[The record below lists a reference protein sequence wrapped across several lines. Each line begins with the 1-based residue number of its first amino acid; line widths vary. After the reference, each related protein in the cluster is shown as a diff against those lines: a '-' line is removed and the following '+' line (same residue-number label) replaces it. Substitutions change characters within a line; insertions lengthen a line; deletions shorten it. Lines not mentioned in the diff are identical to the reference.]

1 MSGLLG
7 VSLSGLQVSQTAL
20 RVAGHNIAN
29 ANTEGYSRQSTEI
42 TSAGGQLSG
51 VGYVGNGAQ
60 TSAIERTV
68 NSFVTTQ
75 IRQDTSLSSGLQA
88 YNGSINQLNDAISS
102 DSPGLIVGLESFFSA
117 LQNATDDP
125 TSTPA
130 RQLFISEAEGLQDR
144 FNGLYERLETIK
156 NGVDANVKTAVQQ
169 INGLA
174 SSVASLNV
182 SISSANGVAADNTP
196 NDLLDQR
203 DEALR
208 SLSELISVQVIQQG
222 DQVNVT
228 VGNGIPV
235 VVGSVVNA
243 LGVEQNE
250 FNPNQFDIFATGF
263 TTPIND
269 TLSGG
274 QLGGLLDF
282 EATVIDSTFN
292 DIGRIA
298 TVLADQFNQI
308 QAQGITLDNNFGQD
322 IFSDV
327 NGNRNALARVLPS
340 INNQTSDQVLS
351 VSITDSARLTASD
364 YSLTV
369 SGTNYN
375 VVRLSDNREIANGS
389 LTVVPPATAPNA
401 IQFDGISIDFQSGT
415 FSNNDKFLVQPTRSG
430 AQNFAVNPLQVTD
443 IALGSPLL
451 TDTNL
456 GNLGTAKISPGQVL
470 SVNDNLG
477 VTLPLFAQ
485 AGEFSPPLLVKFTTP
500 NSYDI
505 LNNSDVANPTQLDPP
520 IRNQIYVQGI
530 QNNLFPTDVGQTT
543 VVSDGTALG
552 LPAGPA
558 VPAGTGV
565 NGYPAETF
573 TFTRIDPIT
582 GATSSQNVFSTVNAS
597 ARATAGVLDNVDGV
611 SAIAFNKLELRDVD
625 GLVSLATPFQITLNG
640 EGLVAS
646 TAGVFDPDVP
656 DPALNGGEDFNDYIA
671 AKINS
676 NPNLTALGIVAVSAF
691 DASSSEFY
699 VQINSTRGDDLT
711 LQLEATAGRSINVND
726 GDNSNVNIAGAG
738 AGNVNEVVVG
748 GRIDVSMASDIG
760 MGTTPSPS
768 AIFGAITALSSFVGI
783 QASISGG
790 GQAGDQFSLDFNTDA
805 AFDNRNGLALSNLQG
820 ANTIAS
826 STSRNSSDPDQS
838 FGDSYSTLLET
849 VGIKSNISNQDTDAA
864 NSVLMQTINLR
875 NSISGVSLDEEA
887 ADLIQYQQL
896 YSANAQVINVA
907 REIFDQLLNSL

>member
-42 TSAGGQLSG
+42 SSAGGQLSG

-68 NSFVTTQ
+68 NGFVTTQ

-88 YNGSINQLNDAISS
+88 YNDSITQLNDAISS
-102 DSPGLIVGLESFFSA
+102 DSPGLSVGLESFFSA

-130 RQLFISEAEGLQDR
+130 RQLFISQAESLQDR
-144 FNGLYERLETIK
+144 FNGLYERVETIK
-156 NGVDANVKTAVQQ
+156 DGVDANVKTAVQQ
-169 INGLA
+169 INALA
-174 SSVASLNV
+174 SSIASLNV
-182 SISSANGVAADNTP
+182 SISSANGISADNTP

-208 SLSELISVQVIQQG
+208 SLSELVSVQVMQQG

-228 VGNGIPV
+228 VGNGIPI
-235 VVGSVVNA
+235 VVGTIINTLS
-243 LGVEQNE
+243 VEQNE

-282 EATVIDSTFN
+282 EATVIDPTFN
-292 DIGRIA
+292 DLGRIA
-298 TVLADQFNQI
+298 LALADQFNEI
-308 QAQGITLDNNFGQD
+308 QAQGVTLNNNFGQD
-322 IFSDV
+322 VFSNI
-327 NGNRNALARVLPS
+327 NGNDITLARVLPS
-340 INNQTSDQVLS
+340 INNQTSDQVLG
-351 VSITDSARLTASD
+351 VSITDTAQLTTSD
-364 YSLTV
+364 YRFSIN
-369 SGTNYN
+369 GTSFN
-375 VVRLSDNREIANGS
+375 VVRLSDNRELANGS
-389 LTVVPPATAPNA
+389 LPSIPGT
-401 IQFDGISIDFQSGT
+401 IEFDGLSIDLQSGT
-415 FSNNDKFLVQPTRSG
+415 FSNNDEFLVQPTRSG
-430 AQNFAVNPLQVTD
+430 ALNFAVNPIQVAD

-456 GNLGTAKISPGQVL
+456 GNLGSAQISPGQVL
-470 SVNDNLG
+470 SVNDAAG

-485 AGEFSPPLLVKFTTP
+485 AGEFSPPLLVKFTSPT
-500 NSYDI
+500 SYDI
-505 LNNSDVANPTQLDPP
+505 LDNSDLANPIQLDPP

-530 QNNLFPTDVGQTT
+530 QNNLFPTDIGQTM
-543 VVSDGTALG
+543 VVSNGTALG

-558 VPAGTGV
+558 ATAGTGV

-573 TFTRIDPIT
+573 TFTRVDPIT
-582 GATSSQNVFSTVNAS
+582 GTTSSQNVFSTINAS

-611 SAIAFNKLELRDVD
+611 SATAFNNAELRDLD
-625 GLVSLATPFQITLNG
+625 GLVSLATPFQVTLNG
-640 EGLVAS
+640 EDLVAL
-646 TAGVFDPDVP
+646 TAGVFDPEVP
-656 DPALNGGEDFNDYIA
+656 DPALNSGEDFNDYIA
-671 AKINS
+671 AQING
-676 NPNLTALGIVAVSAF
+676 NQNLTALGIVAVSAF
-691 DASSSEFY
+691 DAVSGEYF
-699 VQINSTRGDDLT
+699 VKIDSTRGDDLT
-711 LQLEATAGRSINVND
+711 VQLEATAGRSINVND
-726 GDNSNVNIAGAG
+726 GLNTDVNIAGAG
-738 AGNVNEVVVG
+738 TGNVNEVVVG
-748 GRIDVSMASDIG
+748 GRIDVSMASNISF
-760 MGTTPSPS
+760 GTTPSPS

-790 GQAGDQFSLDFNTDA
+790 TQAGDQFSLDFNTDA
-805 AFDNRNGLALSNLQG
+805 AFDNRNGLVLSNLQG
-820 ANTIAS
+820 ADTIAS
-826 STSRNSSDPDQS
+826 STSRNSTGPDQS
-838 FGDSYSTLLET
+838 FGDSYSTLLES
-849 VGIKSNISNQDTDAA
+849 VGIKTNISNQDTNAA
-864 NSVLMQTINLR
+864 NSVLTQTINLR

-887 ADLIQYQQL
+887 ADLIQFQQL

-907 REIFDQLLNSL
+907 REIFDKLLNSL

>member
-42 TSAGGQLSG
+42 SSAGGQLSG

-68 NSFVTTQ
+68 NGFVTTQ

-88 YNGSINQLNDAISS
+88 YNDSITQLNDAISS
-102 DSPGLIVGLESFFSA
+102 DSPGLSVGLESFFSA

-130 RQLFISEAEGLQDR
+130 RQLFISQAESLQDR
-144 FNGLYERLETIK
+144 FNGLYERVETIK
-156 NGVDANVKTAVQQ
+156 DGVDANVKTAVQQ
-169 INGLA
+169 INALA
-174 SSVASLNV
+174 SSIASLNV
-182 SISSANGVAADNTP
+182 SISSANGISADNTP

-208 SLSELISVQVIQQG
+208 SLSELVSVQVMQQG

-228 VGNGIPV
+228 VGNGIPI
-235 VVGSVVNA
+235 VVGTIINTLS
-243 LGVEQNE
+243 VEQNE

-282 EATVIDSTFN
+282 EATVIDPTFN
-292 DIGRIA
+292 DLGRIA
-298 TVLADQFNQI
+298 LALADQFNEI
-308 QAQGITLDNNFGQD
+308 QAQGVTLNNNFGQD
-322 IFSDV
+322 VFSNI
-327 NGNRNALARVLPS
+327 NGNDKTLARVLPS
-340 INNQTSDQVLS
+340 INNQTSDQVLG
-351 VSITDSARLTASD
+351 VSITDTAQLTTSD
-364 YSLTV
+364 YRFSIN
-369 SGTNYN
+369 GTSFN
-375 VVRLSDNREIANGS
+375 VVRLSDNRELANGS
-389 LTVVPPATAPNA
+389 LPSIPGT
-401 IQFDGISIDFQSGT
+401 IEFDGLSIDLQSGT
-415 FSNNDKFLVQPTRSG
+415 FSNNDEFLVQPTRSG
-430 AQNFAVNPLQVTD
+430 ALNFAVNPIQVAD

-456 GNLGTAKISPGQVL
+456 GNLGSAQISPGQVL
-470 SVNDNLG
+470 SVNDAAG

-485 AGEFSPPLLVKFTTP
+485 AGEFSPPLLVKFTSPT
-500 NSYDI
+500 SYDI
-505 LNNSDVANPTQLDPP
+505 LDNSDLANPIQLDPP

-530 QNNLFPTDVGQTT
+530 QNNLFPTDIGQTM
-543 VVSDGTALG
+543 VVSNGTALG

-558 VPAGTGV
+558 ATAGTGV

-573 TFTRIDPIT
+573 TFTRVDPIT
-582 GATSSQNVFSTVNAS
+582 GATSSQNVFSTINAS

-611 SAIAFNKLELRDVD
+611 SATAFNNAELRDLD
-625 GLVSLATPFQITLNG
+625 GLVSLATPFQVTLNG
-640 EGLVAS
+640 EGLVAL
-646 TAGVFDPDVP
+646 TAGVFDPEVP
-656 DPALNGGEDFNDYIA
+656 DPALNSGEDFNDYIA
-671 AKINS
+671 AQING
-676 NPNLTALGIVAVSAF
+676 NQNLTALGIVAVSAF
-691 DASSSEFY
+691 DAVSGEYF
-699 VQINSTRGDDLT
+699 VKIDSTRGDDLT
-711 LQLEATAGRSINVND
+711 VQLEATAGRSINVND
-726 GDNSNVNIAGAG
+726 GLNTDVNIAGAG
-738 AGNVNEVVVG
+738 TGNVNEVVVG
-748 GRIDVSMASDIG
+748 GRIDVSMASDISF
-760 MGTTPSPS
+760 GTTPSPS

-790 GQAGDQFSLDFNTDA
+790 TQAGDQFSLDFNTDA
-805 AFDNRNGLALSNLQG
+805 AFDNRNGLVLSNLQG
-820 ANTIAS
+820 ADTIAS
-826 STSRNSSDPDQS
+826 STSRNSTGPDQS
-838 FGDSYSTLLET
+838 FGDSYRTLLES
-849 VGIKSNISNQDTDAA
+849 VGIKTNISNQDTNAA
-864 NSVLMQTINLR
+864 NSVLTQTINLR

-887 ADLIQYQQL
+887 ADLIQFQQL

-907 REIFDQLLNSL
+907 REIFDKLLNSL